1 MTDSAS
7 SAGAAPANPNV
18 GAFLPLM
25 ITRRCNLGCAHC
37 SVESSPEVRGRQP
50 TEPELLEVVRQ
61 AAAAGVRAIQFTGG
75 EPMLRQRL
83 VLKLMREARRLGIG
97 SALTTNGFWGRTPK
111 LARTRLRALL
121 GAGLARLTVSFD
133 RYHAAF
139 QGPEPAV
146 NIVRAGATLGFPVNI
161 NITRVRDEEGIDA
174 IVAPFAQLPAAQLRF
189 YDVQPVG
196 AAART
201 TPEHQWRGETS
212 GFCSACDAATVTDDG
227 RLIACNGPA
236 YFTPAGHPLHIGSLR
251 ENPLSTLL
259 AAHRDDP
266 LLDTIRTLGP
276 ERLRTELVKIP
287 GFEAFPFR
295 DRYRGLCDLCLHIT
309 GNPSAAG
316 ALRERMADGQLAAER
331 HAMALLIA
339 DQRRAGALNRRIVNA
354 EAAARLFHQAITG
367 GTSSWRAES
376 SRLLGRAD
384 LDWQHQAAML
394 LASGLARPLLPVLD
408 DTELQRWAPA
418 FFHSRVR
425 EAALRDGLRELV
437 QIDAL
442 ERIDRALAALGG
454 RGVLLKGAAL
464 LARRA
469 KQTVLRAA
477 GDIDLLVD
485 ERLAQPLRLH
495 LLSEGFQGDPDAIR
509 SAQHH
514 LAPIS
519 WRGVTIEIHTGI
531 MPAFWGLPEKEMLQ
545 RCGAVPGFSAFDTL
559 DPEGMI
565 LHAVTHATTHLFG
578 QGHKLA
584 WDVHH
589 LLQTAGR
596 PLDWSRLKA
605 WVEGCAVPRAF
616 WVPCAVAAREL
627 NLEIPAPFLVSAPA
641 DRRQR
646 QLELIAQRRLFTA
659 VETTFAINPLSRTA
673 VFLLLHDGLPAR
685 LAYLHGWFGPAARE
699 ARLSSARHSAVQRP
713 SALPAHLREAW
724 QQLRLFR
731 AACRSLPDVG

>member
-1 MTDSAS
+1 MTDTAPTSVS
-7 SAGAAPANPNV
+7 VPANPNV
-18 GAFLPLM
+18 GTFLPLM
-25 ITRRCNLGCAHC
+25 VTRRCNLGCAHC
-37 SVESSPEVRGRQP
+37 SVESSPQVRGRQP

-75 EPMLRQRL
+75 EPMLRERL
-83 VLKLMREARRLGIG
+83 VLKLMREARRLGIS
-97 SALTTNGFWGRTPK
+97 SALSTNGFWGRTPK
-111 LARTRLRALL
+111 LARTRLQALL
-121 GAGLARLTVSFD
+121 AAGLARLTVSFD

-146 NIVRAGATLGFPVNI
+146 HIVRAGDALGFPVNI
-161 NITRVRDEEGIDA
+161 NITRVRDEEDIDA
-174 IVAPFAQLPAAQLRF
+174 IVAPFAELQAAQLRF

-201 TPEHQWRGETS
+201 TPDHQWRGETS
-212 GFCSACDAATVTDDG
+212 GFCSACDSATVTDDG

-236 YFTPAGHPLHIGSLR
+236 YFTPPDHPLHIGSLSDK
-251 ENPLSTLL
+251 PLSALL

-276 ERLRTELVKIP
+276 ERLRAELVKIP
-287 GFEAFPFR
+287 GFETFPFR

-309 GNPSAAG
+309 GDPSAAA
-316 ALRERMADGQLAAER
+316 ALRERMADGRLAAER

-354 EAAARLFHQAITG
+354 EAAARLFHQGITKG
-367 GTSSWRAES
+367 ASSWRAES

-408 DTELQRWAPA
+408 APELQRWAPA
-418 FFHSRVR
+418 FFNTRVR
-425 EAALRDGLRELV
+425 DAALRDGLREVV

-442 ERIDRALAALGG
+442 ERIDRALTVLGG

-464 LARRA
+464 LARRGE
-469 KQTVLRAA
+469 QTVLRAA
-477 GDIDLLVD
+477 GDVDLLVD
-485 ERLAQPLRLH
+485 EHLAQPLRLQ
-495 LLSEGFQGDPDAIR
+495 LLAEGFQGDPDAMR

-514 LAPIS
+514 LAPIT

-531 MPAFWGLPEKEMLQ
+531 MPAFWGLPERQMLQ
-545 RCGAVPGFSAFDTL
+545 RSWAVPGFSALDTL

-565 LHAVTHATTHLFG
+565 LHAVTHSTTHLFG

-596 PLDWSRLKA
+596 PLDWSRLQA
-605 WVEGCAVPRAF
+605 WVEACAVPRAF
-616 WVPCAVAAREL
+616 WVPCAVVAREL
-627 NLEIPAPFLVSAPA
+627 NLEIPAAFLDSAPA

-673 VFLLLHDGLPAR
+673 VFLLLHDGVRAR
-685 LAYLHGWFGPAARE
+685 LAYLQGLFGSAARE
-699 ARLSSARHSAVQRP
+699 ARRSAASHSADQRP

-724 QQLRLFR
+724 QQLRQFR
-731 AACRSLPDVG
+731 AVCRTLP